1 MKPLK
6 RCANFTV
13 FAAAMAVAAGCSLP
27 GQDREKL
34 AGGEV
39 NTFFED
45 QIEETADKGNSEE
58 PAIQKLPYVKKQK
71 ERIQKI
77 YDEHNRELMDQME
90 Q

>member
-1 MKPLK
+1 M
-6 RCANFTV
+6 A
-13 FAAAMAVAAGCSLP
+13 AVAAGGCSVP
-27 GQDREKL
+27 AQDKEKL

-39 NTFFED
+39 NTFFEE
-45 QIEETADKGNSEE
+45 QIEETADRGNPEE

-71 ERIQKI
+71 ERVQKI